1 MRHKGRN
8 EMTADDFRKK
18 SRRAM
23 ANKNTRPV
31 KVGRFI
37 VTTHAQNKM
46 ILRDIPN
53 EAMIRN
59 LCRKPEAKSP
69 VKYDSIGRPSYN
81 RHNTESTTSINPIS
95 KNVATIHALKEEDAK
110 KYGIKRTHLKT
121 ETELRKEKRLASKNR
136 KTAKKPSVSKARS
149 GAKSSKAK
157 VRPTGHPKTRT
168 RR

>member
-1 MRHKGRN
+1 MSAN
-8 EMTADDFRKK
+8 DFRKK

-37 VTTHAQNKM
+37 VTSHAQNRM

-69 VKYDSIGRPSYN
+69 VRYDSSGRPSYN

-95 KNVATIHALKEEDAK
+95 KNVATIHALKEADARR
-110 KYGIKRTHLKT
+110 YGIRRTHLKT
-121 ETELRKEKRLASKNR
+121 EAELRKERAFAKTTKEKIKKSHTSKVHSRNRSHRTKAAS
-136 KTAKKPSVSKARS
+136 A
-149 GAKSSKAK
+149 
-157 VRPTGHPKTRT
+157 GHSKTRAK
-168 RR
+168 R